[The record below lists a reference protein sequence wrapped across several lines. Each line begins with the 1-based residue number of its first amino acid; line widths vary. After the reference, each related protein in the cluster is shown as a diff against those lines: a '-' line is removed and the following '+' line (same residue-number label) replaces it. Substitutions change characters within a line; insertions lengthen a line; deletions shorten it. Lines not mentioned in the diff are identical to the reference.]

1 MIYLIDGILLLTAV
15 SFRIISRCILVLY
28 PMPMAFPS
36 ATTNYAGNVEIL
48 YYLIAVDTLS
58 KIASTY

>member
-1 MIYLIDGILLLTAV
+1 
-15 SFRIISRCILVLY
+15 
-28 PMPMAFPS
+28 MPMAFPS

-58 KIASTY
+58 KIASAY